1 MQSRPIPIP
10 ARHRSRKAEQT
21 LRVLG
26 AIARRFRVCRSLCR
40 PIQSPTRVSTKDSAK
55 PLVELWTASAS
66 QGSCLLGC
74 ILLLGC
80 SEALQA
86 AGPRHGLQTLPN
98 RPLVFG
104 YLNELRTTNS
114 PAWTL
119 SQLDYDAV
127 DFVIHGFAEPKRDG
141 TLGYELGRFAHYR
154 EPLLNFAHRRGKGVV
169 MSVGGGAPER
179 VREAFATIAGSW
191 VRSKRFAE
199 SLLRSVETWGYD
211 GIDIDYEFP
220 STAREKS
227 EFTELMRE
235 IHAAFKGASTNY
247 VVMFSVSPGFYID
260 QFDWARLA
268 SCADFAFYLGYDWK
282 NPANGPLANPGATQ
296 WLSGGFE
303 RIEARTRGALHYI
316 IARGFP
322 PERLI
327 YGLPFYSSA
336 NDSWPAVRERWA
348 TNRVWFSNAIDSA
361 AGEVPFA
368 GRWWTTPECVQ
379 RKMSSVLDTNAT
391 VLANHAV
398 LRGVGFWEFGHQDV
412 RKPDL
417 TGAIKEWFAL
427 RTNVFN
433 APGKL

>member
-1 MQSRPIPIP
+1 MWTGNRLP
-10 ARHRSRKAEQT
+10 
-21 LRVLG
+21 
-26 AIARRFRVCRSLCR
+26 IAR
-40 PIQSPTRVSTKDSAK
+40 
-55 PLVELWTASAS
+55 
-66 QGSCLLGC
+66 LLAFF
-74 ILLLGC
+74 LLMNWAA
-80 SEALQA
+80 ALHA
-86 AGPRHGLQTLPN
+86 AGPRYGLQTLPS
-98 RPLVFG
+98 RPVVFG

-127 DFVIHGFAEPKRDG
+127 DFVIHGFVEPKRDG
-141 TLGYELGRFAHYR
+141 SLGYDLGRFSHYR

-179 VREAFATIAGSW
+179 LREAFATIAGSW
-191 VRSKRFAE
+191 VRSKRFAAN
-199 SLLRSVETWGYD
+199 LLQSVEAWGYD

-220 STAREKS
+220 STAREKAA
-227 EFTELMRE
+227 FTELMRE

-247 VVMFSVSPGFYID
+247 VVMFSASPGFFID

-268 SCADFAFYLGYDWK
+268 ACADFAFYLGYDWK

-303 RIEARTRGALHYI
+303 RIEASTRGALNYI
-316 IARGFP
+316 LSHGFP
-322 PERLI
+322 AERLI
-327 YGLPFYSSA
+327 FGLPFYSSA
-336 NDSWPAVRERWA
+336 NDSWPALRERWA

-361 AGEVPFA
+361 TGEVRFG

-379 RKMSSVLDTNAT
+379 RKMSSVLDTNAS
-391 VLANHAV
+391 VLPNRAV
-398 LRGVGFWEFGHQDV
+398 IRGVGFWEFGHQDV
-412 RKPDL
+412 TKPDL

-433 APGKL
+433 SAKNLPNSAH